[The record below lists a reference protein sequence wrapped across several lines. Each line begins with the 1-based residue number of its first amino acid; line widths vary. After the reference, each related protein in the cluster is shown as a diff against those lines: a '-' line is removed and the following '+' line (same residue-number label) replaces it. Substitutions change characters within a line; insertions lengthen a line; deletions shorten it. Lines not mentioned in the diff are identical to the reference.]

1 MPRISQLAARDVMQ
15 KGVATLS
22 PEDTIERALALF
34 QDSRIGG
41 APVVDVGGRLG
52 GVLTLSDVND
62 DEVREE
68 RDARRRGTFDMSDP
82 VGEELGDEL
91 DPGAVFTLKEDY
103 SPRVL
108 GRALVGDRMTPE
120 VISVTT
126 RTTLA
131 DVCAAMVE
139 NRVHRVF
146 VTEDERLVGVIS
158 TFDVARCVAGAKS
171 PSRTRPSAS
180 RSGGAVRR
188 RASGRRKST

>member
-1 MPRISQLAARDVMQ
+1 MDWSIIALNFVYAVL
-15 KGVATLS
+15 GVALMF
-22 PEDTIERALALF
+22 IA
-34 QDSRIGG
+34 
-41 APVVDVGGRLG
+41 
-52 GVLTLSDVND
+52 
-62 DEVREE
+62 
-68 RDARRRGTFDMSDP
+68 
-82 VGEELGDEL
+82 
-91 DPGAVFTLKEDY
+91 Y
-103 SPRVL
+103 RVI
-108 GRALVGDRMTPE
+108 DRMTPE